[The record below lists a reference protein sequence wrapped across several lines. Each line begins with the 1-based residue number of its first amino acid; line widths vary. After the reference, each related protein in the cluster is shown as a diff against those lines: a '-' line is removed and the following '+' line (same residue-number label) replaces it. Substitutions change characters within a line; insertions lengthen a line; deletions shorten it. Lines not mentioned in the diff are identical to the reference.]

1 MRKIQTLSII
11 FVKIAMKKQVLSILP
26 ISLLI
31 LGLSL
36 SAQSQAQESPSTS
49 KDTTNYYRIKTQ
61 NGTVEGRIVL
71 EDERELQVVKSDGTR
86 VIIPTY
92 AVQMKTVVRN
102 PKTLGPIIHPTRY
115 LYAPSAIPLKQGEGY
130 LNMIYFLL
138 VQAQYGITDNIS
150 IGMTTTPILMPTF
163 VNLKIGTKIGEDLYA
178 SFGGQL
184 GKLFYGDEESL
195 GLLFAN
201 ITYGNNEANI
211 TLNTGYGF
219 YTNSGE
225 QLPIIEVSGLYQ
237 TSPKVSLVGEIWML
251 LHQNSQPTFIG
262 GPALRINA
270 LKNGFVDVGVLS
282 AAFSVKEDNGYYDMN
297 QQQWISNYEYTRKA
311 YWPIPFISLGITF

>member
-1 MRKIQTLSII
+1 
-11 FVKIAMKKQVLSILP
+11 MKKQGLSILP
-26 ISLLI
+26 IFLLI
-31 LGLSL
+31 LGFI
-36 SAQSQAQESPSTS
+36 AMPQIYAQEASSSS
-49 KDTTNYYRIKTQ
+49 KDTVNYYRIKTQ
-61 NGTVEGRIVL
+61 NGTVEGRIVF
-71 EDERELQVVKSDGTR
+71 EDARELQVVKSDGTR
-86 VIIPTY
+86 VFIPTY
-92 AVQMKTVVRN
+92 AVQMRTMVRN
-102 PKTLGPIIHPTRY
+102 PKALGPIVHPTRY

-163 VNLKIGTKIGEDLYA
+163 VNLKVGTKIGENLYA

-201 ITYGNNEANI
+201 ITYGDKEANI

-219 YTNSGE
+219 YTDSKE

-237 TSPKVSLVGEIWML
+237 SSPKVSLVGELWVL
-251 LHQNSQPTFIG
+251 LHQNSQPTIIG

-282 AAFSVKEDNGYYDMN
+282 AAYSTEEDNGYYDYN
-297 QQQWISNYEYTRKA
+297 KQEWISNVEYERKA
-311 YWPIPFISLGITF
+311 FWPIPFVSLGITF

>member
-1 MRKIQTLSII
+1 MKNYLIKTTLI
-11 FVKIAMKKQVLSILP
+11 FLVVLACCTPVHLQ
-26 ISLLI
+26 
-31 LGLSL
+31 
-36 SAQSQAQESPSTS
+36 AQSKGSQSA
-49 KDTTNYYRIKTQ
+49 DTNVYYRIRTQ
-61 NGTVEGRIVL
+61 SGNVEGRISR
-71 EDERELQVVKSDGTR
+71 EDERELELIKADGTR
-86 VIIPTY
+86 VVIPSY
-92 AVQMKTVVRN
+92 AVQMKTVIRN
-102 PKTLGPIIHPTRY
+102 PKALGPIVHPTRY

-178 SFGGQL
+178 SFGGQM

-201 ITYGNNEANI
+201 LTYGNKEANI

-219 YTNSGE
+219 YTNSNE

-237 TSPKVSLVGEIWML
+237 SSPKVSIVGEFWVL
-251 LHQNSQPTFIG
+251 LHQNTQPTLIG

-270 LKNGFVDVGVLS
+270 IRSGFIDVGVLS
-282 AAFSVKEDNGYYDMN
+282 ATFSTKEDNGYYDN
-297 QQQWISNYEYTRKA
+297 NLQTWVSEYTYNRRSF
-311 YWPIPFISLGITF
+311 WPIPFVSLGLTF

>member
-1 MRKIQTLSII
+1 MKIVSQKFSVLVTL
-11 FVKIAMKKQVLSILP
+11 VL
-26 ISLLI
+26 LLAAYGPTK
-31 LGLSL
+31 L
-36 SAQSQAQESPSTS
+36 QAQTDATA
-49 KDTTNYYRIKTQ
+49 DTTIFYRIQTQ
-61 NGTVEGRIVL
+61 NGKVEGRIVR
-71 EDERELQVVKSDGTR
+71 EDTREIEVVKTDGTT

-92 AVQMKTVVRN
+92 AVQMKTRITN

-138 VQAQYGITDNIS
+138 IQAQYGITDNIS

-163 VNLKIGTKIGEDLYA
+163 VNVKIASEIGENLYA
-178 SFGGQL
+178 SFGGQI
-184 GKLFYGDEESL
+184 GKLWYGDEESL

-201 ITYGNNEANI
+201 LTYGNKEANI

-219 YTNSGE
+219 YTRSKE

-237 TSPKVSLVGEIWML
+237 TSPKVSLVGEIWVL
-251 LHQNSQPTFIG
+251 LHQNRDPTFIG

-270 LKNGFVDVGVLS
+270 IKNGFIDVGVLS
-282 AAFSVKEDNGYYDMN
+282 AALTVENDDGYWDNN
-297 QQQWISNYEYTRKA
+297 TQTWVETPTRERKA
-311 YWPIPFISLGITF
+311 YWPIPFISLGVTF

>member
-1 MRKIQTLSII
+1 MKNCLLKTTLI
-11 FVKIAMKKQVLSILP
+11 F
-26 ISLLI
+26 LLVF
-31 LGLSL
+31 
-36 SAQSQAQESPSTS
+36 ACCAPNFVQAQNKGSEPSDTS
-49 KDTTNYYRIKTQ
+49 VYYRIRTQ
-61 NGTVEGRIVL
+61 NGNVEGRIAREDASEL
-71 EDERELQVVKSDGTR
+71 ELIKIDGTR
-86 VIIPTY
+86 VVIPAY
-92 AVQMKTVVRN
+92 AVQMKTVIRN
-102 PKTLGPIIHPTRY
+102 PKSLGPIVHPTRY

-163 VNLKIGTKIGEDLYA
+163 VNLKIGSKIGEDLYA
-178 SFGGQL
+178 SFGGQM

-201 ITYGNNEANI
+201 ITYGNREANI

-219 YTNSGE
+219 YTNSNE

-237 TSPKVSLVGEIWML
+237 SSPKVSIVGEFWIL

-270 LKNGFVDVGVLS
+270 IRRGFIDIGVL
-282 AAFSVKEDNGYYDMN
+282 AATFSTKEDNGYYDN
-297 QQQWISNYEYTRKA
+297 NLQTWVSDYTYERQA
-311 YWPIPFISLGITF
+311 YWPIPFISLGLTF

>member
-1 MRKIQTLSII
+1 MKNRVTFTLHFAVFFFVLGYSQII
-11 FVKIAMKKQVLSILP
+11 YGQNT
-26 ISLLI
+26 
-31 LGLSL
+31 
-36 SAQSQAQESPSTS
+36 QQ
-49 KDTTNYYRIKTQ
+49 DTTQYYRIQTQ
-61 NGTVEGRIVL
+61 NGRVEGRIIK
-71 EDERELQVVKSDGTR
+71 EDTRELEVIKSDGTR

-92 AVQMKTVVRN
+92 AVQMRTAIRN
-102 PKTLGPIIHPTRY
+102 PKALGPIIHPTRY
-115 LYAPSAIPLKQGEGY
+115 LYAPSAIPLKKGEGY

-138 VQAQYGITDNIS
+138 LQAQYGITDNVS

-163 VNLKIGTKIGEDLYA
+163 VNVKYGGKIGEDLYA
-178 SFGGQL
+178 SFGGQV

-201 ITYGNNEANI
+201 ITYGNKEANI

-219 YTNSGE
+219 YTQSNE

-237 TSPKVSLVGEIWML
+237 TSPKVSLVGEFWVL
-251 LHQNSQPTFIG
+251 LHQSFAPTVIG

-270 LKNGFVDVGVLS
+270 LKNGFIDVGVLS
-282 AAFSVKEDNGYYDMN
+282 AAFSESEDNGYYDN
-297 QQQWISNYEYTRKA
+297 VNRVYVSKIEYVRKS